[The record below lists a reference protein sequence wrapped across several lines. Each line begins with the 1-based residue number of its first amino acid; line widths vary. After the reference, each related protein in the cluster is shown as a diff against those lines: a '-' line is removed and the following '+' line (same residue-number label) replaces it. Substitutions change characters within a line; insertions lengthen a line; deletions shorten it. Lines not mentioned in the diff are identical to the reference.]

1 MAGCS
6 FKVCIC
12 FHSSK
17 CWPLSSS
24 FLPVK
29 RVNNHFEKYFFFKN
43 NFPVFLRKWSHHRLL
58 IMTPQISERKLE
70 LFFSCGVNLNYV
82 FNMRR
87 RRSRPHRTAISSLPL
102 LTQSV
107 EFFFLFLLCH
117 LILHPKL
124 LLRAS
129 WWGGATVLV
138 EWFSPGYYLY
148 LMLQTVTG
156 VLSYRYVGVFV
167 SRFLWLE
174 RVQLRPYKFLPQA
187 GFKPGT

>member
-1 MAGCS
+1 M
-6 FKVCIC
+6 
-12 FHSSK
+12 
-17 CWPLSSS
+17 
-24 FLPVK
+24 
-29 RVNNHFEKYFFFKN
+29 
-43 NFPVFLRKWSHHRLL
+43 PVFLRKWSHHRLL

-70 LFFSCGVNLNYV
+70 LFSSCGVNLNYV

-107 EFFFLFLLCH
+107 EFFFLFF
-117 LILHPKL
+117 IMPSYPPSQAPI
-124 LLRAS
+124 AS
-129 WWGGATVLV
+129 FVMWGATVLV

-167 SRFLWLE
+167 SRFL
-174 RVQLRPYKFLPQA
+174 
-187 GFKPGT
+187 